1 MNSLALGTFVLDSV
15 GIPVAMGSSYLGGL
29 ALLSRV
35 PHAQAGNETAR
46 FDIIVPAHDEE
57 NGIGATLASL
67 AAIEY
72 PASKFRVVV
81 VADNCSDQ
89 TAQRARAAG
98 ALVLE
103 RNDPTRR
110 GKGYALAHGYERS
123 LADGLADAVVV
134 IDADTLVSSNL
145 LRAFSVCLS
154 AGELA
159 LQAEY
164 GVSNGS
170 ASWRTRLMVI
180 AFALFH
186 AVRSLGRERL
196 GVSCGLRGNGMCF
209 STSVLRRVPP
219 SAFSIVEDI
228 EYGIALG
235 LAGVRVCYVHAAK
248 VWGEMPATTPASRTQ
263 RERWEFGRWQLA
275 RKHAP
280 DLIRNGISRRS
291 LVLLDLALDL
301 MIPPLTWLVALA
313 FIGML
318 LSLLAVVNFAVPSAV
333 LYPWILAFLG
343 LCIYVVRG
351 LQLSG
356 GGGRAILDLLLVPT
370 YAVWKLSLLLLP
382 GRRSH
387 NEWVRTARSD
397 AS

>member
-1 MNSLALGTFVLDSV
+1 VNSLALGTIVLNSV
-15 GIPVAMGSSYLGGL
+15 GIPVAMGSSYLAGL
-29 ALLSRV
+29 ALLSRI
-35 PHAQAGNETAR
+35 PREQAGNEKSR

-72 PASKFRVVV
+72 PAARFRVLV
-81 VADNCSDQ
+81 VADNCTDQ
-89 TAQRARAAG
+89 TAQRARATG

-103 RNDPTRR
+103 RNDPKRR
-110 GKGYALAHGYERS
+110 GKGYALACGYERS
-123 LADGLADAVVV
+123 LADGYADAVIVV
-134 IDADTLVSSNL
+134 DADTVVSRNL
-145 LRAFSVCLS
+145 LSAFSLRLS
-154 AGELA
+154 AGEIA

-164 GVSNGS
+164 GVLNGS

-209 STSVLRRVPP
+209 SISALRRVPP
-219 SAFSIVEDI
+219 RAFSIVEDV

-248 VWGEMPATTPASRTQ
+248 VWGEMPASTAASRTQ
-263 RERWEFGRWQLA
+263 RERWELGRWQLA
-275 RKHAP
+275 RKYAP
-280 DLIRNGISRRS
+280 DLIRRGVRRRS
-291 LVLLDLALDL
+291 PLLLDLGLDL
-301 MIPPLTWLVALA
+301 VIPPLTWLVALA

-318 LSLLAVVNFAVPSAV
+318 LSLLAVVNFAVPSV
-333 LYPWILAFLG
+333 VVYPWILAFLG

-356 GGGRAILDLLLVPT
+356 GGARAVIDLLLVPA
-370 YAVWKLSLLLLP
+370 YAAWKLSLLLRP
-382 GRRSH
+382 RRRSH
-387 NEWVRTARSD
+387 HEWVRTARSD